1 MKVVNMYLSASNI
14 THFQAREFF
23 SSSAVRKIVTAR
35 TATERFLSWFDI
47 LKRAQRHAA
56 ISRPSTWSKTIE
68 SKLANILTDRFW
80 LLVEDG

>member
-35 TATERFLSWFDI
+35 TATERFLSV
-47 LKRAQRHAA
+47 
-56 ISRPSTWSKTIE
+56 
-68 SKLANILTDRFW
+68 
-80 LLVEDG
+80 LV